1 MLKDPAPAEGPAN
14 VGTHPNS
21 TLAPAT
27 QGRGVCDAWDK
38 DWSVNTCAR
47 THQEGSEKMR

>member
-21 TLAPAT
+21 TLAP
-27 QGRGVCDAWDK
+27 
-38 DWSVNTCAR
+38 SLS
-47 THQEGSEKMR
+47 EGECVMLGTRS